1 MRRTLLFI
9 SLIVLAFFLA
19 GCNSPQ
25 LTATDV
31 RTIKIAGSTSML
43 PVSETLAQYYEN
55 KTSGIHV
62 NVQGGDS
69 TIGMRGIINGIVDI
83 GALSRALTMEE
94 RKELNSYEIA
104 VDELSIITNP
114 ENPLQKMDYT
124 KVRDVFSGKIT
135 NWKELGGPDHAVSV
149 IVREEGSGTSIV
161 FKEAIMGDNSIY
173 GQAAVLPSTG
183 AVKAAAAR
191 DKYAVGYISSNYLSE
206 EIKPLIIISGEKE
219 SHILTRHLIYVS
231 KKQVDPTVQ
240 AFLDFASSDEAK
252 KVLAEIKKS
261 GS

>member
-1 MRRTLLFI
+1 MRRTMLII
-9 SLIVLAFFLA
+9 SLVVLALFLA
-19 GCNSPQ
+19 GCNSLQ
-25 LTATDV
+25 QTATDV

-69 TIGMRGIINGIVDI
+69 TIGMRGIINEIVDI
-83 GALSRALTMEE
+83 GALSRALTTEE
-94 RKELNSYEIA
+94 REELNSYEIA

-114 ENPLQKMDYT
+114 ENPLQKLDYT

-149 IVREEGSGTSIV
+149 IVREEGSGTGIV
-161 FKEAIMGDNSIY
+161 FKEAIMGDTNTY
-173 GQAAVLPSTG
+173 NQAAVLPSTG
-183 AVKAAAAR
+183 AVKAATAR
-191 DKYAVGYISSNYLSE
+191 DKYTIAYISSNYLSK
-206 EIKPLIIISGEKE
+206 EIKPIIIKHGEKE
-219 SHILTRHLIYVS
+219 SHILTRHLIYVT
-231 KKQVDPTVQ
+231 KKQVDPTVK
-240 AFLDFASSDEAK
+240 AFLDFAVSDEAK
-252 KVLAEIKKS
+252 GLLAGLKKP